1 MRRLFLLFFILPLWT
16 SAQNLLV
23 NGGFEEENICTEYK
37 VNCAP
42 EGWIYT
48 VPSYFYYFKD
58 ARAYAGQA
66 YVGVIA
72 GHSRKSY
79 YRSFVRSRLLCRLRK
94 GKVYLLQFYV
104 KSRHPI
110 LDSAGVYF
118 SSNDILFEKRRFETI
133 QPSVYLSNAEKR
145 PSSRDTGWQ
154 KVTIRYTATGEESYI
169 ALGMFGKRDITGPTT
184 ITGENNFFI
193 FFDNISLTPTDVNE
207 ILCRDWMK
215 NREQIY
221 AQDERHEHQIRLMT
235 LFRKAPPVI
244 TPPPSTIVLKIDT
257 LMIPDVFFATNSFVI
272 NKSAARLLDS
282 FKRKIHTLDIDSIVI
297 YGHTDAIG
305 NDQDNQEL
313 SWRRANSVGAY
324 LQEATPAEILTRG
337 LGSTRP
343 VADNR
348 TARGRQLNRRVE
360 IFIYKNNE

>member
-1 MRRLFLLFFILPLWT
+1 MLRLFLLLFILPLWT
-16 SAQNLLV
+16 KAQNLLV
-23 NGGFEEENICTEYK
+23 NGGFEEENICTEYS

-58 ARAYAGQA
+58 NRAYAGQA
-66 YVGVIA
+66 YVGIIA
-72 GHSRKSY
+72 GHARKSF

-94 GKVYLLQFYV
+94 DKEYLLQFYV

-110 LDSAGVYF
+110 LDSAGIYF
-118 SSNDILFEKRRFETI
+118 SSHDILFEKRRPQTI
-133 QPSVYLSNAEKR
+133 QPSIYLADAIQR
-145 PSSRDTGWQ
+145 PSNRDTGWQ
-154 KVTIRYTATGEESYI
+154 KVVIRYKATGNETYI
-169 ALGMFGKRDITGPTT
+169 ALGMYGKRDITGPTT
-184 ITGENNFFI
+184 IPRESNFFI

-207 ILCRDWMK
+207 ILCRDWEK

-221 AQDERHEHQIRLMT
+221 AQNERHEHQMKLMT
-235 LFRKAPPVI
+235 VFRNAPPKM

-272 NKSAARLLDS
+272 NKNAARLLDS

-305 NDQDNQEL
+305 SDQANQEL

-337 LGSTRP
+337 MGSTKP

-348 TARGRQLNRRVE
+348 SARGRQLNRRVE
-360 IFIYKNNE
+360 IFIYKKND